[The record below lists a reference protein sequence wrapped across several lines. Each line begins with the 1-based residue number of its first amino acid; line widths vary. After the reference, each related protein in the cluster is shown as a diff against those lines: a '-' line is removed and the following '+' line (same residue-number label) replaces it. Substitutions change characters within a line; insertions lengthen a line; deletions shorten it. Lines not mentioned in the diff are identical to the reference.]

1 MSTQR
6 VRELLSPSGRQPA
19 AAGSVEALRRGRRR
33 RIRRR
38 RTAVAGLAVVLA
50 ALFLTSLCVGHTV
63 YSPDDALRVVL
74 GDRVPGAS
82 FTVGRLRLPR
92 ALTGALAGFA
102 FGLAGASFQSLLR
115 NQLASPDVI
124 GITSGAS
131 AAAVFAIIVL
141 GLSGTPVFLIAI
153 PAGIA
158 VALAI
163 YLLTYRQGVLG
174 VRLVLVGI
182 GVGALLNSVTSYL
195 LLRAPAW
202 DVQEAMRW
210 LTGSLGAAFWDG
222 VGPLAAGVLPLS
234 AVLLALDRPLTA
246 LQLGDDSARAL
257 GTRVE
262 TVRLAL
268 VLGAVGLTAL
278 ATAATGPIA
287 FVAFL
292 SGPVAHR
299 LTGANGSPLLPAAL
313 TGAVLVL
320 AADLIGQ
327 FAFDTRF
334 PVGVVTGALGAPCLL
349 WLLARSRRTG
359 GAF

>member
-1 MSTQR
+1 MSET
-6 VRELLSPSGRQPA
+6 VGA
-19 AAGSVEALRRGRRR
+19 TGVEVIRRGRRR
-33 RIRRR
+33 RVRRR
-38 RTAVAGLAVVLA
+38 RVVIACLVTVLA
-50 ALFLTSLCVGHTV
+50 ALFVISLCVGHTV
-63 YSPDDALRVVL
+63 YSPYDALRVVL
-74 GDRVPGAS
+74 GETVPGAS

-92 ALTGALAGFA
+92 ALTGLLVGFA
-102 FGLAGASFQSLLR
+102 FGLAGATFQTLLR
-115 NQLASPDVI
+115 NMLASPDVI

-141 GLSGTPVFLIAI
+141 GLGGTPVFLVAV

-158 VALAI
+158 VALVI

-174 VRLVLVGI
+174 ARLVLVGI
-182 GVGALLNSVTSYL
+182 GMGALLNSVTSYL

-210 LTGSLGAAFWDG
+210 LTGSLGSAFWDG
-222 VGPLAAGVLPLS
+222 VGPLTAGVVPLS
-234 AVLLALDRPLTA
+234 AVLLALERPLTA

-262 TVRLAL
+262 TVRLTL

-292 SGPVAHR
+292 SGPVAQR
-299 LTGANGSPLLPAAL
+299 LTGGNGSPLLPAAL

-334 PVGVVTGALGAPCLL
+334 PVGVVTGALGAPWLL
-349 WLLARSRRTG
+349 WLLARSRRTSRG
-359 GAF
+359 EGVL

>member
-1 MSTQR
+1 MSET
-6 VRELLSPSGRQPA
+6 VGA
-19 AAGSVEALRRGRRR
+19 TGVEVIRRGRRR
-33 RIRRR
+33 RVRRR
-38 RTAVAGLAVVLA
+38 RVVIACLVTVLA
-50 ALFLTSLCVGHTV
+50 ALFVISLCVGHTV
-63 YSPDDALRVVL
+63 HSPYDALRVVL
-74 GDRVPGAS
+74 GETVPGAS

-102 FGLAGASFQSLLR
+102 FGLAGATFQTLLR
-115 NQLASPDVI
+115 NMLASPDVI

-131 AAAVFAIIVL
+131 AAAVFAIVVL
-141 GLSGTPVFLIAI
+141 GLGGTPVFLVAV

-158 VALAI
+158 VALVI
-163 YLLTYRQGVLG
+163 HLLTYRQGVLG
-174 VRLVLVGI
+174 ARLVLVGI
-182 GVGALLNSVTSYL
+182 GMGALLNSVTSYL

-210 LTGSLGAAFWDG
+210 LTGSLGSAFWDG
-222 VGPLAAGVLPLS
+222 VGPLTAGVVPLS
-234 AVLLALDRPLTA
+234 AALLALERPLTA

-262 TVRLAL
+262 TVRLTL

-292 SGPVAHR
+292 SGPVAQR
-299 LTGANGSPLLPAAL
+299 LTGGNGSPLLPAAL

-349 WLLARSRRTG
+349 WLLARSRRTSRG
-359 GAF
+359 EGVL

>member
-1 MSTQR
+1 MRT
-6 VRELLSPSGRQPA
+6 SP
-19 AAGSVEALRRGRRR
+19 AAGSVEAIRRGRRR

-38 RTAVAGLAVVLA
+38 RNAVAALAAVLT

-63 YSPDDALRVVL
+63 YSPYDALRVVL
-74 GDRVPGAS
+74 GDSVPGAS

-102 FGLAGASFQSLLR
+102 FGLAGATFQTLLR
-115 NQLASPDVI
+115 NMLASPDVI

-141 GLSGTPVFLIAI
+141 GLSGTSVFLVAV

-158 VALAI
+158 VALVI
-163 YLLTYRQGVLG
+163 HLLTYRQGVLG
-174 VRLVLVGI
+174 ARLVLVGI
-182 GVGALLNSVTSYL
+182 GVGALLNSTTSYL

-210 LTGSLGAAFWDG
+210 LTGSLGSAFWDG

-246 LQLGDDSARAL
+246 LQLGDDTARAL

-262 TVRLAL
+262 AVRLAL

-292 SGPVAHR
+292 SAPIAHR
-299 LTGANGSPLLPAAL
+299 LTGAGGSPLLPAAL

-349 WLLARSRRTG
+349 WLLGRSRRTAG
-359 GAF
+359 TL

>member
-1 MSTQR
+1 M
-6 VRELLSPSGRQPA
+6 
-19 AAGSVEALRRGRRR
+19 RRGRRR
-33 RIRRR
+33 RVRRR
-38 RTAVAGLAVVLA
+38 RVVIACLVTVLA
-50 ALFLTSLCVGHTV
+50 ALFVISLCVGHTV
-63 YSPDDALRVVL
+63 YSPYDALRVVL
-74 GDRVPGAS
+74 GETVPGAS

-92 ALTGALAGFA
+92 ALTGLLVGFA
-102 FGLAGASFQSLLR
+102 FGLAGATFQTLLR
-115 NQLASPDVI
+115 NMLASPDVI

-141 GLSGTPVFLIAI
+141 GLGGTPVFLVAV

-158 VALAI
+158 VALVI

-174 VRLVLVGI
+174 ARLVLVGI
-182 GVGALLNSVTSYL
+182 GMGALLNSVTSYL

-210 LTGSLGAAFWDG
+210 LTGSLGSAFWDG
-222 VGPLAAGVLPLS
+222 VGPLTAGVVPLS
-234 AVLLALDRPLTA
+234 AVLLVLERPLTA

-262 TVRLAL
+262 TVRLTL

-292 SGPVAHR
+292 SGPVAQR
-299 LTGANGSPLLPAAL
+299 LTGGNGSPLLPAAL

-334 PVGVVTGALGAPCLL
+334 PVGVVTGALGAPWLL
-349 WLLARSRRTG
+349 WLLARSRRTSRG
-359 GAF
+359 EGVL

>member
-1 MSTQR
+1 MS
-6 VRELLSPSGRQPA
+6 LS
-19 AAGSVEALRRGRRR
+19 SVALVRRGRIRR
-33 RIRRR
+33 VRRR
-38 RTAVAGLAVVLA
+38 RAVVAALTVLIA
-50 ALFLTSLCVGHTV
+50 ALFLTGLCVGHTL
-63 YSPDDALRVVL
+63 YSPYDALRVVL
-74 GDRVPGAS
+74 GETVPGAS

-92 ALTGALAGFA
+92 ALTGLLAGFA
-102 FGLAGASFQSLLR
+102 FGLAGATFQTLLR
-115 NQLASPDVI
+115 NMLASPDVI
-124 GITSGAS
+124 GISSGAS

-141 GLSGTPVFLIAI
+141 GLGGTPVFLIAV
-153 PAGIA
+153 PAGVV

-174 VRLVLVGI
+174 ARLVLVGI
-182 GVGALLNSVTSYL
+182 GVGALLNSVVSYL

-210 LTGSLGAAFWDG
+210 LTGSLSSAFWDG
-222 VGPLAAGVLPLS
+222 VGPLAVGVLPLS

-246 LQLGDDSARAL
+246 LRLGDDSARAL

-262 TVRLAL
+262 SSRLAL
-268 VLGAVGLTAL
+268 VLCAVGLTSL

-292 SGPVAHR
+292 SAPVAHR
-299 LTGANGSPLLPAAL
+299 LTGGNGSPLLPAAL
-313 TGAVLVL
+313 TGAALVLV
-320 AADLIGQ
+320 ADLIGQ

-349 WLLARSRRTG
+349 WLLVRSRRTQ
-359 GAF
+359 GAL

>member
-1 MSTQR
+1 MSTSSIASIR
-6 VRELLSPSGRQPA
+6 H
-19 AAGSVEALRRGRRR
+19 GRRR
-33 RIRRR
+33 RVRHR
-38 RTAVAGLAVVLA
+38 RTAVAGLAALLI
-50 ALFLTSLCVGHTV
+50 ALFLTGLCVGHTL
-63 YSPDDALRVVL
+63 YSPDDVLRVVL
-74 GDRVPGAS
+74 GERVPGAS

-92 ALTGALAGFA
+92 ALTGTLAGFA
-102 FGLAGASFQSLLR
+102 FGLAGATFQTLLR
-115 NQLASPDVI
+115 NLLASPDVI

-131 AAAVFAIIVL
+131 AAAVFSIVVL
-141 GLSGTPVFLIAI
+141 GLSGTSVFLIAV
-153 PAGIA
+153 PAGVA

-174 VRLVLVGI
+174 ARLVLVGI
-182 GVGALLNSVTSYL
+182 GVGALLNSAVSYL
-195 LLRAPAW
+195 LLRAPAC

-210 LTGSLGAAFWDG
+210 LTGSLGSALWDG

-234 AVLLALDRPLTA
+234 AVLLALDRPLGT
-246 LQLGDDSARAL
+246 LRLGDDSARAL

-262 TVRLAL
+262 ASRLAL
-268 VLGAVGLTAL
+268 VLCAVGLIAL

-292 SGPVAHR
+292 SAPIADR
-299 LTGANGSPLLPAAL
+299 LTGGNGSPLLPAAL
-313 TGAVLVL
+313 TGAALVL

-349 WLLARSRRTG
+349 WLLVRSRRTR
-359 GAF
+359 GAL

>member
-1 MSTQR
+1 MSTSSIASIR
-6 VRELLSPSGRQPA
+6 H
-19 AAGSVEALRRGRRR
+19 GRRR
-33 RIRRR
+33 RVRRR
-38 RTAVAGLAVVLA
+38 RTAVAGLAALLI
-50 ALFLTSLCVGHTV
+50 ALFLTGLCVGHTL
-63 YSPDDALRVVL
+63 YSPDDVLRVVL
-74 GDRVPGAS
+74 GERVPGAS

-92 ALTGALAGFA
+92 ALTGTLAGFA
-102 FGLAGASFQSLLR
+102 FGLAGATFQTLLR
-115 NQLASPDVI
+115 NLLASPDVI

-131 AAAVFAIIVL
+131 AAAVFSIVVL
-141 GLSGTPVFLIAI
+141 GLSGTSVFLIAV
-153 PAGIA
+153 PAGVA

-174 VRLVLVGI
+174 ARLVLVGI
-182 GVGALLNSVTSYL
+182 GIGALLNSAVSYL

-210 LTGSLGAAFWDG
+210 LTGSLGSAFWDG

-234 AVLLALDRPLTA
+234 ALLLALDRPLGT
-246 LQLGDDSARAL
+246 LRLGDDSARAL

-262 TVRLAL
+262 ASRLAL
-268 VLGAVGLTAL
+268 VLCAVGLIAL

-292 SGPVAHR
+292 SAPIADR
-299 LTGANGSPLLPAAL
+299 LTGGNGSPLLPAAL
-313 TGAVLVL
+313 TGAALVL

-349 WLLARSRRTG
+349 WLLVRSRRTR
-359 GAF
+359 GAL

>member
-1 MSTQR
+1 MSTSSIASIR
-6 VRELLSPSGRQPA
+6 H
-19 AAGSVEALRRGRRR
+19 GRRR
-33 RIRRR
+33 RVRRR
-38 RTAVAGLAVVLA
+38 RTAVAGLAALLI
-50 ALFLTSLCVGHTV
+50 ALFLTGLCVGHTL
-63 YSPDDALRVVL
+63 YSPDDVLRVVL
-74 GDRVPGAS
+74 GERVPGAS

-102 FGLAGASFQSLLR
+102 FGLAGATFQTLLR
-115 NQLASPDVI
+115 NLLASPDVI

-131 AAAVFAIIVL
+131 AAAVFSIVVL
-141 GLSGTPVFLIAI
+141 GLSGTSVFLIAV
-153 PAGIA
+153 PAGVA

-174 VRLVLVGI
+174 ARLVLVGI
-182 GVGALLNSVTSYL
+182 GVGALLNSVVSYL

-210 LTGSLGAAFWDG
+210 LTGSLGSAFWDG

-234 AVLLALDRPLTA
+234 AVLLALDRPLGA
-246 LQLGDDSARAL
+246 LRLGDDSARAL

-262 TVRLAL
+262 ASRLAL
-268 VLGAVGLTAL
+268 VLCAVGLIAL

-292 SGPVAHR
+292 SAPIADR
-299 LTGANGSPLLPAAL
+299 LTGGNGSPLLPAAL
-313 TGAVLVL
+313 TGAALVL

-349 WLLARSRRTG
+349 WFLVRSRRTR
-359 GAF
+359 GAL

>member
-1 MSTQR
+1 MSETI
-6 VRELLSPSGRQPA
+6 GA
-19 AAGSVEALRRGRRR
+19 ASVEVIRRGRRR
-33 RIRRR
+33 RVRRR
-38 RTAVAGLAVVLA
+38 RVVVACLVTVLA
-50 ALFLTSLCVGHTV
+50 ALFVISLCVGHTV
-63 YSPDDALRVVL
+63 YSPYDALRVVL
-74 GDRVPGAS
+74 GETVPGAS
-82 FTVGRLRLPR
+82 FTVERLRLPR
-92 ALTGALAGFA
+92 ALTGLLAGFA
-102 FGLAGASFQSLLR
+102 FGLAGATFQTLLR
-115 NQLASPDVI
+115 NMLASPDVI

-141 GLSGTPVFLIAI
+141 GLGGTPVFLVAV

-158 VALAI
+158 VALVI

-174 VRLVLVGI
+174 ARLVLVGI
-182 GVGALLNSVTSYL
+182 GMGALLNSVTSYL

-210 LTGSLGAAFWDG
+210 LTGSLGSAFWDG
-222 VGPLAAGVLPLS
+222 VGPLAAGVVPLT
-234 AVLLALDRPLTA
+234 AVLLALERPLTA

-262 TVRLAL
+262 TVRLTL

-292 SGPVAHR
+292 SGPVAQR
-299 LTGANGSPLLPAAL
+299 LTGGNGSPLLPAAL

-349 WLLARSRRTG
+349 WLLARPGRTRLARRAEG
-359 GAF
+359 VL

>member
-1 MSTQR
+1 VST
-6 VRELLSPSGRQPA
+6 SSI
-19 AAGSVEALRRGRRR
+19 ALIRRGRLR

-38 RTAVAGLAVVLA
+38 RTVVAGLTASLT

-63 YSPDDALRVVL
+63 YPPYDVLRVVL
-74 GDRVPGAS
+74 GDTVPGAS

-92 ALTGALAGFA
+92 ALTGTLAGFA
-102 FGLAGASFQSLLR
+102 FGLAGATFQTLLR
-115 NQLASPDVI
+115 NMLASPDVI

-131 AAAVFAIIVL
+131 AAAVFAIVVL
-141 GLSGTPVFLIAI
+141 GLSGTPVFLIAV
-153 PAGIA
+153 PVGIA
-158 VALAI
+158 VALVI

-174 VRLVLVGI
+174 ARLVLVGI
-182 GVGALLNSVTSYL
+182 GVGALLNSVVSYL

-210 LTGSLGAAFWDG
+210 LTGSLGSAFWDG

-234 AVLLALDRPLTA
+234 AVLLATGRALTA

-262 TVRLAL
+262 TNRL
-268 VLGAVGLTAL
+268 VLILCAVGLTAM
-278 ATAATGPIA
+278 ATATTGPIA

-299 LTGANGSPLLPAAL
+299 LTGGNGSPLLPAAL
-313 TGAVLVL
+313 TGAALVLV
-320 AADLIGQ
+320 ADLIGQ

-349 WLLARSRRTG
+349 WLLIRSRRTQ
-359 GAF
+359 GAL

>member
-1 MSTQR
+1 MSTSSIASIR
-6 VRELLSPSGRQPA
+6 H
-19 AAGSVEALRRGRRR
+19 GRRR
-33 RIRRR
+33 RVRRR
-38 RTAVAGLAVVLA
+38 RTAVAGLAALLI
-50 ALFLTSLCVGHTV
+50 ALFLTGLCVGHIL
-63 YSPDDALRVVL
+63 YSPDDVLRVVL
-74 GDRVPGAS
+74 GERVPGAS

-92 ALTGALAGFA
+92 ALTGTLAGFA
-102 FGLAGASFQSLLR
+102 FGLAGATFQTLLR
-115 NQLASPDVI
+115 NLLASPDVI

-131 AAAVFAIIVL
+131 AAAVFSIVVL
-141 GLSGTPVFLIAI
+141 GLSGTSVFLIAV
-153 PAGIA
+153 PAGVA

-174 VRLVLVGI
+174 ARLVLVGI
-182 GVGALLNSVTSYL
+182 GVGALLSSAVSYL

-210 LTGSLGAAFWDG
+210 LTGSLGSAFWDG

-234 AVLLALDRPLTA
+234 AALVALDRPLGT
-246 LQLGDDSARAL
+246 LRLGDDSARAL

-262 TVRLAL
+262 ASRLAL
-268 VLGAVGLTAL
+268 VLCAVGLIAL

-292 SGPVAHR
+292 SAPIADR
-299 LTGANGSPLLPAAL
+299 LTGGNGSPLLPAAL
-313 TGAVLVL
+313 TGAALVL

-327 FAFDTRF
+327 YAFDTRF

-349 WLLARSRRTG
+349 WLLVRSRRTR
-359 GAF
+359 GAL

>member
-1 MSTQR
+1 MSTSSIASIR
-6 VRELLSPSGRQPA
+6 H
-19 AAGSVEALRRGRRR
+19 GRRR
-33 RIRRR
+33 RVRRR
-38 RTAVAGLAVVLA
+38 RTAVAGLAALLI
-50 ALFLTSLCVGHTV
+50 ALFLTDLCVGHTL
-63 YSPDDALRVVL
+63 YSPGDVLRVVL
-74 GDRVPGAS
+74 GERVPGAS

-92 ALTGALAGFA
+92 ALTGTLAGFA
-102 FGLAGASFQSLLR
+102 FGLAGATFQTLLR
-115 NQLASPDVI
+115 NLLASPDVI

-131 AAAVFAIIVL
+131 AAAVFSIVVL
-141 GLSGTPVFLIAI
+141 GLSGTSVFLIAV
-153 PAGIA
+153 PAGVA

-174 VRLVLVGI
+174 ARLVLVGI
-182 GVGALLNSVTSYL
+182 GVGALLNSAVSYL

-210 LTGSLGAAFWDG
+210 LTGSLGSAFWDG

-234 AVLLALDRPLTA
+234 AVLLALDRPLGT
-246 LQLGDDSARAL
+246 LRLGDDSARAL

-262 TVRLAL
+262 ASRLAL
-268 VLGAVGLTAL
+268 VLCAVGLIAL

-292 SGPVAHR
+292 SAPIADR
-299 LTGANGSPLLPAAL
+299 LTGGNGSPLLPAAL
-313 TGAVLVL
+313 TGAALVL

-349 WLLARSRRTG
+349 WLLVRSRRTR
-359 GAF
+359 GAL